1 MADGTNINKLNLSVN
16 VNANNSIKTINKLN
30 SSLTKL
36 SKTINSIG
44 IDKLGSLDG
53 IGGSS
58 GGGKSSGGGGLRSFL
73 FDTANLSRVLHLVNR
88 ITNSIKS
95 VASATANLVNVSMK
109 YTETL
114 NLWQVAMGQN
124 IDQAEDFVKSMQKA
138 YGLATTTIMQ
148 YQATFRNMLNSLG
161 GVSLDTSYQLSEY
174 LMQMALDYSSLYNTT
189 IEKAMNDFQSALSG
203 QTRPI
208 RSVSG
213 YDITEKTIYDLYTSL
228 GGKKTESQL
237 NQVEKRLLRIMAI
250 FNQMGRSG
258 AIGDM
263 NKTLENTAN
272 QLRIIDEKTI
282 ELKTWLGIIVETLIR
297 PMLPIVSAVITVL
310 TEVAQT
316 IAKDLGYEAIDG
328 TIAGFEES
336 NKQAEELQGKLLSFD
351 KFEALNLASEQDTDT
366 SIDET
371 VLDAM
376 SEYQSIMS
384 EVTTTA
390 DVLANSIRKM
400 FFDTEGN
407 LRGWVKAIEDVLK
420 RLMDWFNSLY
430 KIDETTGELKWDLD
444 GIITKLKSIPA
455 VIGLIIATINK
466 GKITSFFEKLF
477 PAKDT
482 ASATAKGIEKVIKD
496 VDLSKVLDADLSKSV
511 GNSIAEKLNVND
523 TNNLKDL
530 SNTIKELGDTKNIK
544 GLDDVASSVADVG
557 KATKGISVGGWVG
570 IILAI
575 IGALIYLYNTN
586 EGVRESIDQ
595 LFDALKPVFTIL
607 SKFVSILFER
617 IGAWLQALAPV
628 ISVIIDVLTI
638 IVQVCGVLLTVI
650 LAIWEAEMK
659 CVQTLETL
667 INPSK
672 WATLGQNLKDIWT
685 NWEVGELFTG
695 GASGDFEF
703 KVGKSTTS
711 IPTTNNY
718 STSSV
723 ASTNG
728 ITNTSAANTTSADK
742 AITSSAYNALRANTS
757 QSGSG
762 STLTFNIDLDGKK
775 VGEGVAKYVYDENVR
790 AGRTKVSI

>member
-53 IGGSS
+53 IGGS
-58 GGGKSSGGGGLRSFL
+58 GGGGKSSGKSSGGGGLRSFL

-95 VASATANLVNVSMK
+95 VASATANLVKVGME

-114 NLWQVAMGQN
+114 NLWQVAMWQN

-138 YGLATTTIMQ
+138 YGLASTTIMQ
-148 YQATFRNMLNSLG
+148 YQATFRNMLNALG

-174 LMQMALDYSSLYNTT
+174 LMQLALDYSSLYNTT
-189 IEKAMNDFQSALSG
+189 IEKTMNDFQSALSG

-228 GGKKTESQL
+228 GGQKTESQL

-258 AIGDM
+258 AIGDL

-297 PMLPIVSAVITVL
+297 PMLPIVSAVVTVL

-316 IAKDLGYEAIDG
+316 IAKDLGYEAFDG

-376 SEYQSIMS
+376 SEYESIMS

-430 KIDETTGELKWDLD
+430 EIDEKSGDVIWQLD
-444 GIITKLKSIPA
+444 GIFESLKRTVALLITIPILIKNA
-455 VIGLIIATINK
+455 GKINTFLGGLGKNIATEVAFAKNNLI
-466 GKITSFFEKLF
+466 SF
-477 PAKDT
+477 
-482 ASATAKGIEKVIKD
+482 SS
-496 VDLSKVLDADLSKSV
+496 LSKTTLGGTETLFTAFGKTMGAVFSALGKSLA
-511 GNSIAEKLNVND
+511 GLGKSF
-523 TNNLKDL
+523 
-530 SNTIKELGDTKNIK
+530 IKFLT
-544 GLDDVASSVADVG
+544 SP
-557 KATKGISVGGWVG
+557 VG
-570 IILAI
+570 IILAVV
-575 IGALIYLYNTN
+575 GALIYLYNTN
-586 EGVRESIDQ
+586 DTVKASIDQ
-595 LFDALKPVFTIL
+595 LFVALEPIISMLGDMVGQIL
-607 SKFVSILFER
+607 PLL
-617 IGAWLQALAPV
+617 GTLLQGLAPI
-628 ISVIIDVLTI
+628 ISVLIDLCTVVVYALEAILIVCYAIIEAVI
-638 IVQVCGVLLTVI
+638 KIVQTMAELI
-650 LAIWEAEMK
+650 KPQSWSSLANN
-659 CVQTLETL
+659 V
-667 INPSK
+667 NS
-672 WATLGQNLKDIWT
+672 IWT
-685 NWEVGELFTG
+685 NWSVSDLAKKFGQQ
-695 GASGDFEF
+695 ASGFEF
-703 KVGKSTTS
+703 KVGSTTTS
-711 IPTTNNY
+711 TPTTNNY

-728 ITNTSAANTTSADK
+728 ITNNSTANTTSADK
-742 AITSSAYNALRANTS
+742 AITSSAYNALQANTS